1 MKPMKT
7 TKLTKKMKKDEAK
20 ALKLDVQIKRYQTI
34 DLFIMAFARCCA
46 LFVKS
51 AIVALAVKTVL
62 F

>member
-20 ALKLDVQIKRYQTI
+20 ALKLDVQIKHYQTI